1 MCNDCMHLKRKC
13 NIYDHCENIQV
24 KDPIN
29 RSKLNQEVILFD
41 WKTEKKVIVCFS
53 H

>member
-1 MCNDCMHLKRKC
+1 MCNDCMHLKMKY
-13 NIYDHCENIQV
+13 NIYDQCENIQV

-29 RSKLNQEVILFD
+29 QNKLNQEVLLFE
-41 WKTEKKVIVCFS
+41 KTEKKVIVCFL